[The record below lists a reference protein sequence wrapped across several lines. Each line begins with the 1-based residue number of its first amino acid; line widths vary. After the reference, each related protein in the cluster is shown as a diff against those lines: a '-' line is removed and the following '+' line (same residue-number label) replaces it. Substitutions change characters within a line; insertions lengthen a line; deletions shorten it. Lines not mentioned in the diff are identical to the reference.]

1 MTLLH
6 AGHVIG
12 VLIRHSEGRSVVR
25 VVGMHVR
32 NAKKG
37 RRIRVE
43 IEAEIHVGTCR
54 LETSWLRGV
63 GG

>member
-6 AGHVIG
+6 AGYVIG
-12 VLIRHSEGRSVVR
+12 VPIQRSEGRSVVR

-43 IEAEIHVGTCR
+43 IEAEIHVGICR
-54 LETSWLRGV
+54 LETS
-63 GG
+63 